1 MRVMLTALVLL
12 AIPGPALAEDPTY
25 RLDLSTRQNIGT
37 LLDVDRP
44 LKSGL
49 RLNVETQSDRVL
61 IRGRSNTSEIKLS
74 IALIHPSQATDGMQT
89 VAGAAI
95 LTKPGPALAD
105 DVAEVVTRLKRTGRE
120 IAWTLPNE
128 APTEAPR
135 KEDDPRFTNLAWLS
149 VAGFGLLVAAF
160 WHHRRRMN
168 GEIP

>member
-1 MRVMLTALVLL
+1 MLIALVLFVI
-12 AIPGPALAEDPTY
+12 AGPALADAPTY
-25 RLDLSTRQNIGT
+25 RLDLSTRQNIGV

-44 LKSGL
+44 LTSGL

-74 IALIHPSQATDGMQT
+74 IALVHPSQAAEGMQR

-95 LTKPGPALAD
+95 LTQPGPALAD
-105 DVAEVVTRLKRTGRE
+105 DVAEVVARLKRTGRE

-135 KEDDPRFTNLAWLS
+135 KEEDPRFTNLAWLS